1 MTKRFRFTV
10 DFNRYSQQDLI
21 DIGTRFYGSAV
32 ASAKDI
38 GKNTR
43 ILKKILSLKGA
54 SMNPG
59 DLKNI
64 IYSAI
69 AFNSTDDRFDHLR
82 RILREVD
89 RSSDALNIERLKNEG
104 FSLRAKSGLPLDSA
118 WS

>member
-89 RSSDALNIERLKNEG
+89 GSQRCLEYGAAQERGIRPARHK
-104 FSLRAKSGLPLDSA
+104 RASA
-118 WS
+118 